1 MAYPTDGIL
10 LIDKDEGE
18 ISYGVV
24 RKVRRLLKVRKVGH
38 AGTLDPFAT
47 GLLVIL
53 LGHGT
58 KLSHFIMGEIKTYLA
73 TIRLGV
79 ETDTMDPTGG
89 VIRTS
94 VVPDL
99 SPEYIQEKAQNFSG
113 DIEQVPPAY
122 SAVKHR
128 GTRAYKLARRGV
140 KVDLPKRM
148 VTIHSMRILSV
159 ELPDIALEVSCS
171 SGTYIRALA
180 SDLGR
185 ELGPGGHLRSLR
197 RVASGSFEA
206 KNALSSRELSVAR
219 GPSFV
224 REKVIPLKA
233 ALPGMREIEV
243 QGPLADKVRQG
254 YQPAR
259 EELFPSARFFRGE
272 DEYFKLVRHGELV
285 AIVKIKSSEDLD
297 HVALNIERVFS

>member
-58 KLSHFIMGEIKTYLA
+58 KLSNFIMGEIKTYLA

-99 SPEYIQEKAQNFSG
+99 SPEYIREKAQGFSG

-122 SAVKHR
+122 SAVKYR

-140 KVDLPKRM
+140 KVDLPKRR
-148 VTIHSMRILSV
+148 VTIHSMRVLSV

-224 REKVIPLKA
+224 REKVIPLRA

-254 YQPAR
+254 YQPAW
-259 EELFPSARFFRGE
+259 EELFPSARFLRNE
-272 DEYFKLVRHGELV
+272 DEYYKLVRHGELV
-285 AIVKIKSSEDLD
+285 AIVKIKRSEDLD
-297 HVALNIERVFS
+297 HVALKIERVFS